1 MISQITSIQFG
12 ILSDKDIVEQSV
24 CIVDK
29 PSLATEPGS
38 VYDMRLG
45 STQTDV
51 KCETCHD
58 DVWGCPGH
66 FGHINLNTP
75 IILFYKQAVA
85 MLKCFCFECHRLL
98 CSKEELALAGK
109 RSHDAIV
116 RYVSEMT
123 TCLRCKTPHP
133 DIKFNIAETTILA
146 QHKFKNDKT
155 TREMTPV
162 AIKEIFDAIPDEDVL
177 LLGVDIHMY
186 HPKNLVLTK
195 FPVIPTACRPK
206 MYAADVISDDDLSI
220 ILVDIIKNNNVLASE
235 KTKEKL
241 DKAVANIKFRTLT
254 YCDNSRGKAT
264 HNTNHKPMLGIK
276 ERVARKG
283 GHVRKNLMGK
293 RCDQTGRTVVGPDPT
308 LKMNQV
314 AIPHDMA
321 DNLSVPEYVTEF
333 NLAKLTALVNA
344 GKAVTI
350 HKKNGVKLSASNA
363 IVKMG
368 THLHHGDVI
377 TRNGVSFPVT
387 HCRMTLLKD
396 DLIKRGDT
404 VIPTILPQK
413 RDVKLEIGDK
423 IERYLQNGDVVL
435 INRQPT
441 LHKNSMQGM
450 EVVRKPGKTIR
461 INLANTKGFNADFD
475 GDEFNIFVPQSLA
488 AQTELRTISNA
499 KNHILSV
506 QTNKP
511 EIVIV
516 QDSLLGAYK
525 MTVEP
530 LLIEK
535 GDFMNCLMKTN
546 ALEQT
551 YSSYVDRLE
560 EIRTLR
566 HEKNLYT
573 TPMLFGFILPDDF
586 HLTTPTLTIKNGVVL
601 KGYFSKATLGD
612 TKDSIIRLLCL
623 EYGNETAASFVDN
636 IQFLTNAWLEMN
648 AATVGIDDCLIG
660 NDEKSAK
667 IKSVIHKYFIE
678 ADQVRATTDNP
689 SIKEMRVNC
698 SLNKAKDIGLKIA
711 KDSLRKTNNFISTV
725 TSGSKGDY
733 FNIAQI
739 TGLLG
744 QQNIMGSR
752 PKPVLDGNRRTLI
765 HYPRVI
771 PETKRKYESRGF
783 ISSSFIEGLNP
794 KEMFFHAMSGREG
807 MTNTSMETATSGY
820 SQRRT
825 VKMNEDLKIA
835 YDGTVRDAN
844 QNIYQYAYGNH
855 GFDPSK
861 VTMVHGEPRPCDV
874 ERLAARLNRG
884 SAGVALTED
893 QKKDIITQAVPR
905 NKLIPEKVDAKIR
918 TTQAAALKR
927 LLDRVTLVETKYTEF
942 RARIIALYHDAKIAP
957 GEMVGILGAQSIGE
971 RQTQTTL
978 NTFHTAGKLQQNGA
992 NRFQELI
999 NTTKNL
1005 KMTTCTLR
1013 FKKNYASADELRDAI
1028 GCSLVSL
1035 TLKNVV
1041 DSKPVVKKVEDQQF
1055 HFIYPFNLKMMVK
1068 YKITPHQAAERIRDH
1083 FDDCKVAVTSTSLTI
1098 KVDVAS
1104 SETTVADEAVFIAK
1118 IKSELEKL
1126 SLCGIEGIT
1135 DMFLDYENGEW
1146 IVNTKGSNLKKLL
1159 GHPLVDP
1166 KRLYCNDIWEVTKC
1180 LGIAY
1185 AKKTLLEDFKRTVG
1199 GINECHLMLLVD
1211 KMMFLG
1217 SPTSITR
1224 YSMRTNAVG
1233 PLSKATFEESID
1245 TIINAAVKTE
1255 IEHNK
1260 GVSASIICGNQ
1271 PKIGTGYM
1279 GIHIDVD
1286 GLSQHVKEVTV
1297 ESDFDLPPPTYY

>member
-1 MISQITSIQFG
+1 MLSQITSIQFG
-12 ILSDKDIVEQSV
+12 ILSDKDIIEQSV

-29 PSLATEPGS
+29 PSLSVETGS
-38 VYDMRLG
+38 VYDMRMG

-51 KCETCHD
+51 KCETCHE
-58 DVWGCPGH
+58 DVWECPGH

-75 IILFYKQAVA
+75 IILFYKQTVI

-98 CSKEELALAGK
+98 CTKEELVMAMKQGYDTVINHI
-109 RSHDAIV
+109 SGI
-116 RYVSEMT
+116 T

-133 DIKFNIAETTILA
+133 TIKFNISENTILA

-155 TREMTPV
+155 TKEMTPIT
-162 AIKEIFDAIPDEDVL
+162 IKQIFDNIPDEDVK
-177 LLGVDIHMY
+177 LLGVDNNMF

-195 FPVIPTACRPK
+195 FPVIPTTCRPK
-206 MYAADVISDDDLSI
+206 MHAADVISDDDLSI
-220 ILVDIIKNNNVLASE
+220 ILVDIVKNNNVLATE
-235 KTKEKL
+235 KNPEKI
-241 DKAVANIKFRTLT
+241 ASIISNIKFRTLT

-321 DNLSVPEYVTEF
+321 DNLSVPDYVTKF
-333 NLAKLTALVNA
+333 NIDKLTTLVNQ

-363 IVKMG
+363 VVKSG
-368 THLHHGDVI
+368 THLRHGDMI
-377 TRNGVSFPVT
+377 TRNGETFPVT
-387 HCRMTLLKD
+387 NCKITLMKD
-396 DLIKRGDT
+396 DVIKRGNDT
-404 VIPTILPQK
+404 IPTLLPEK
-413 RDVKLEIGDK
+413 RHVKLEVGDK
-423 IERYLQNGDVVL
+423 IERYLQDGDVVL

-475 GDEFNIFVPQSLA
+475 GDEFNVFVPQSLD
-488 AQTELRTISNA
+488 AQTELRTTSNA

-525 MTVEP
+525 MTVESLP
-530 LLIEK
+530 IEK
-535 GDFMNCLMKTN
+535 CDFMNCLMKTN
-546 ALEQT
+546 TLDT
-551 YSSYVDRLE
+551 YSYIDRLK
-560 EIRTLR
+560 EIRTIR
-566 HEKNLYT
+566 NENDTYT
-573 TPMLFGFILPDDF
+573 TPMLFGFIIPDDF
-586 HLTTPTLTIKNGVVL
+586 HMETPTLKIKNGVIVE
-601 KGYFSKATLGD
+601 GYFSKATLGG
-612 TKDSIIRLLCL
+612 TKDSIIRLLCM
-623 EYGNETAASFVDN
+623 EYDNEVAASFVDN

-648 AATVGIDDCLIG
+648 AASVSIHDCLIG
-660 NDEKSAK
+660 NDEKTAE

-678 ADQVRATTDNP
+678 ADQVNATTDNP
-689 SIKEMRVNC
+689 AIKEMRIAC

-711 KDSLRKTNNFISTV
+711 KDSLKKDNNFISTV

-752 PKPVLDGNRRTLI
+752 PKPTLDGNRRTLI
-765 HYPRVI
+765 HYPRII
-771 PETKRKYESRGF
+771 PDNKRKYESRGF

-825 VKMNEDLKIA
+825 VKMNEDLKVA
-835 YDGTVRDAN
+835 YDCTIRDAN

-855 GFDPSK
+855 GFNPSK
-861 VTMVHGEPRPCDV
+861 VTMVNGEVRPCDV
-874 ERLAARLNRG
+874 ERLATRLNRG
-884 SAGVALTED
+884 AEGIPITKEQKEDILSNALH
-893 QKKDIITQAVPR
+893 K
-905 NKLIPEKVDAKIR
+905 NKAIPEKVDAKIR
-918 TTQAAALKR
+918 GTHVDVLSK
-927 LLDRVTLVETKYTEF
+927 LLDKVSVVEHQYSKF
-942 RARIIALYHDAKIAP
+942 RSRIIMLYNDAKIAP

-1013 FKKNYASADELRDAI
+1013 FKKKYESADELRDDI
-1028 GCSLVSL
+1028 GSSLVSI
-1035 TLKNVV
+1035 TLKDV
-1041 DSKPVVKKVEDQQF
+1041 STSQRIVKKMNDKFTIV
-1055 HFIYPFNLKMMVK
+1055 YPFNLKTMVK
-1068 YKITPHQAAERIRDH
+1068 YKITPHQALEKIEDY
-1083 FDDCKVAVTSTSLTI
+1083 FDDCKADATSTSLSITL
-1098 KVDVAS
+1098 D
-1104 SETTVADEAVFIAK
+1104 SEVGVNEDIYIAK
-1118 IKSELEKL
+1118 IKAEIEKI
-1126 SLCGIEGIT
+1126 SLCGIDGII
-1135 DMFLDYENGEW
+1135 DMFLDHEDGEW
-1146 IVNTKGSNLKKLL
+1146 IINTKGTNLKKLL
-1159 GHPLVDP
+1159 AHPLIDV
-1166 KRLYCNDIWEVTKC
+1166 KRLYCNDIWEVTEC

-1185 AKKTLLEDFKRTVG
+1185 AKKMLLQDFKKTVG

-1211 KMMFLG
+1211 KMMFRG
-1217 SPTSITR
+1217 APTSITR

-1255 IEHNK
+1255 VEQNK

-1279 GIHIDVD
+1279 GIHIDFD
-1286 GLSQHVKEVTV
+1286 GLNDKVTEV
-1297 ESDFDLPPPTYY
+1297 EPPQTYY